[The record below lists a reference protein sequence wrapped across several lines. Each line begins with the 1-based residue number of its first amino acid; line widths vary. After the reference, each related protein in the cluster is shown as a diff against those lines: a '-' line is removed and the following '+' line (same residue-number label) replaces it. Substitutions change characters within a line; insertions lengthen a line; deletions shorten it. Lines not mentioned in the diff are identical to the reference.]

1 MGLPKQGVTD
11 YLNEADVS
19 VRHSRTEG
27 VVFTQEG
34 YQNGFGPWASVG
46 IGLHEMPC
54 YQPRVT

>member
-19 VRHSRTEG
+19 VGHSRTEG

-34 YQNGFGPWASVG
+34 YQTGFGPWASVG
-46 IGLHEMPC
+46 RIA
-54 YQPRVT
+54 